1 MYLSDKRAINLFGLS
16 PGPALRRGKA
26 PNLLVYRR
34 YGCRGFRGTFLFQR
48 QPTSSREKEERRK
61 KGGGIAAD
69 SRHGWREFAIPWLAA
84 DIPRI
89 CRDSY
94 EFPTDP
100 AILSRPHRA
109 ITIPSN
115 RGGRVAV
122 GKSIMCDGY
131 FTLVVEMEILC
142 SFFFEEEEEEFFSFD
157 RVLSS
162 SSGRVWQSMT

>member
-34 YGCRGFRGTFLFQR
+34 YGCRGFRGTSYFSACR
-48 QPTSSREKEERRK
+48 HPAGRRK
-61 KGGGIAAD
+61 SEGAGESRPIRSTDGGN
-69 SRHGWREFAIPWLAA
+69 SRFLGRY
-84 DIPRI
+84 IPRI

-100 AILSRPHRA
+100 AILSRPHRP
-109 ITIPSN
+109 IPSN
-115 RGGRVAV
+115 RGERVAV
-122 GKSIMCDGY
+122 GKSIMCGGY

-142 SFFFEEEEEEFFSFD
+142 SCSFSSFWRRGSFFSFD
-157 RVLSS
+157 RVLSP
-162 SSGRVWQSMT
+162 SGRI